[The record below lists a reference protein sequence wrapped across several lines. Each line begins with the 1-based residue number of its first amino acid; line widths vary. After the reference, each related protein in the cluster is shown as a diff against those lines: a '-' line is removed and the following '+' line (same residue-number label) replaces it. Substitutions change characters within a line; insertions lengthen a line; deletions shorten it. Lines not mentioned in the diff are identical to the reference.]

1 MSKFW
6 SWFKRHFWS
15 FSIVCVTVLLAY
27 LFYLDAQIKP
37 HFSGNKWQVPAQI
50 FARPLTLS
58 LKQEIS
64 PKEVVDELKLL
75 GYRKVPT
82 VSSVGEYAVN
92 KDTLTVFRRAFHF
105 PDGFLPASEL
115 TLRWRNARITELTRD
130 QTTTNEIRLEP
141 WLVTRM
147 SSGSREDRMLVTKSD
162 LPPLL
167 IDALVLVEDRNFYSH
182 WGVNPLAIAR
192 ALLANISA
200 GKKVQG
206 GSTLTQQ
213 LVKNLYL
220 TREQSYTRKIKEA
233 LMSLVID
240 ARYSKDEIILAYLNE
255 VFVGQNGRKAVH
267 GFGLGSHFYFD
278 RPLNELNLPEIA
290 TLVGMLKGPSFY
302 NPRRKPE
309 RAKTRRD
316 LVLRILFESDKID
329 KATYLAALESP
340 LYVASGASL
349 ASGQHP
355 AFMEQVRR
363 ELTTVLVDPELR
375 ESGIKVFTT
384 LDINAQRRAEKALT
398 QRTVNIANARNL
410 PNLQAAMVVSDYR
423 SGGVRVIVGDKQ
435 PDAQGFNRALD
446 IQRSIGS
453 LVKPAIYLGALAQP
467 ERYHLASI
475 LVDELLTL
483 EDEQGKV
490 WQPQNA
496 DQRTRGK
503 VSLLSALTHSYN
515 LPAVHLALDNGLPN
529 LVNML
534 AELGVEEPIPELPA
548 ITLGAINLAPFSVN
562 QMYQTLAN
570 NGLYRPLHTVSA
582 VVSTQN
588 VLLWQQANYS
598 AQRVSEDVTYLLNYA
613 LHKVTKTGT
622 AKALH
627 KHFPT
632 INMAGK
638 TGTTNDYR
646 DSWFA
651 GFDRNLVATIWMG
664 DDSNQQTGLSGSSG
678 ALQVFID
685 WQKQMAPKSLS
696 QRFPANLGIAH
707 FESGTGLRM
716 QPGCTNSISVPA
728 IIDKLPQQVKTCTG
742 QIAPVPA
749 PKAPSK
755 KKKNWWER
763 IWS

>member
-6 SWFKRHFWS
+6 VWCKRHFWS
-15 FSIVCVTVLLAY
+15 FSIVCLTILLAY

-58 LKQEIS
+58 LKQEITA
-64 PKEVVDELKLL
+64 KEVVDELKLL
-75 GYRKVPT
+75 GYRKVSNA
-82 VSSVGEYAVN
+82 SSVGEYAIT
-92 KDTLTVFRRAFHF
+92 KDTLRVFRRAFHF

-115 TLRWRNARITELTRD
+115 TIRWRNARIMELTRD
-130 QTTTNEIRLEP
+130 QTTTSEIRLEP

-147 SSGSREDRMLVTKSD
+147 SSGSREDRMLVTKAD

-192 ALLANISA
+192 ALMANISA

-255 VFVGQNGRKAVH
+255 VFVGQNGGKAVH

-290 TLVGMLKGPSFY
+290 TLVGMLKGPSYY

-309 RAKTRRD
+309 RARTRRD
-316 LVLRILFESDKID
+316 LVLRILFEADKID
-329 KATYLAALESP
+329 KQTYLSALDAP
-340 LYVASGASL
+340 MKVASGASL

-355 AFMEQVRR
+355 AFMERVRR
-363 ELTTVLVDPELR
+363 ELTTVLVQPELR

-398 QRTVNIANARNL
+398 ARTESIAQTRKL
-410 PNLQAAMVVSDYR
+410 PNLQAAMVVTEQR
-423 SGGVRVIVGDKQ
+423 TGEVRVIVGDKNPQ
-435 PDAQGFNRALD
+435 QQGFNRALD

-475 LVDELLTL
+475 VLDEPVVL
-483 EDEQGKV
+483 EDEQGLV
-490 WQPQNA
+490 WRPQNA
-496 DQRTRGK
+496 DKKTRGP
-503 VSLLSALTHSYN
+503 VSLLDAITQSYN
-515 LPAVHLALDNGLPN
+515 LPAVHLALDNGLPT
-529 LVNML
+529 LLTTL
-534 AELGVEEPIPELPA
+534 ANLGVEEPVPELPA
-548 ITLGAINLAPFSVN
+548 ITLGAINLAPISVN

-570 NGLYRPLHTVSA
+570 NGEYRPLHTVSA
-582 VVSTQN
+582 VLSTNNQ
-588 VLLWQQANYS
+588 LLWQHGAFSQ
-598 AQRVSEDVTYLLNYA
+598 QRVPENVTYLLNYA
-613 LHKVTKTGT
+613 LHKVTKEGT
-622 AKALH
+622 AKRLGQQ
-627 KHFPT
+627 FPN

-664 DDSNQQTGLSGSSG
+664 DDDNQQTGLSGSSG
-678 ALQVFID
+678 ALNIFID
-685 WQKQMAPKSLS
+685 WQKEMSPKSLV
-696 QRFPANLGIAH
+696 QRFPTGLDIVH
-707 FESGTGLRM
+707 FEIGTGARM
-716 QPGCTNSISVPA
+716 QPGCANSISVPA
-728 IIDKLPQQVKTCTG
+728 IISVLPQQAKTCAG
-742 QIAPVPA
+742 KIAPVTQ
-749 PKAPSK
+749 PKPMQTK
-755 KKKNWWER
+755 KKPWWQR
-763 IWS
+763 IFG